1 MLSVEPIGAEICAA
15 PHVQIRKAGIGKAIL
30 QGSFSAGLD
39 ATAAFLSSKTA
50 CPAILPVGLGCR
62 GFAALGGPQTG
73 AFPKCS
79 TTADFIR
86 CWCSRRGDGY
96 RSVQIS
102 FASPIETNRFHSFQ
116 PADFHQLRERL
127 FLCWCPGLHFFSIE
141 IYERRFEGRPVRGLF
156 EYPVAPQFYLL
167 VTDESCIFGACPLG
181 CACNL
186 GNMSRERKNEN
197 RTGST
202 GSSAFR

>member
-1 MLSVEPIGAEICAA
+1 MLSVEPTGAEICAA
-15 PHVQIRKAGIGKAIL
+15 PHEHTRNAGVGKASL

-62 GFAALGGPQTG
+62 GLAALGGPQTG

-86 CWCSRRGDGY
+86 CRCSRRGDGY

-116 PADFHQLRERL
+116 PADFYQLRERL
-127 FLCWCPGLHFFSIE
+127 FLCWCPGLRFFSVE
-141 IYERRFEGRPVRGLF
+141 IYERRFEGRRVRALC
-156 EYPVAPQFYLL
+156 EYPTAPQFYLL
-167 VTDESCIFGACPLG
+167 VTTGRCTFVARSTQPRWEAPREDETRS
-181 CACNL
+181 
-186 GNMSRERKNEN
+186 
-197 RTGST
+197 RTGS
-202 GSSAFR
+202 SVFR

>member
-1 MLSVEPIGAEICAA
+1 MFRFRTIKAQHHRQVKRVLSVEPIGAGICAA
-15 PHVQIRKAGIGKAIL
+15 PHAQTRKAGIGKAIL
-30 QGSFSAGLD
+30 QGSFSAVLD
-39 ATAAFLSSKTA
+39 ATGLFLSSESA
-50 CPAILPVGLGCR
+50 CPAILRVGLGCS
-62 GFAALGGPQTG
+62 GLAALGGSRTG
-73 AFPKCS
+73 AFPKCG

-86 CWCSRRGDGY
+86 RWCSRRGDGY

-127 FLCWCPGLHFFSIE
+127 FPCWCPGLHFLSIE

-167 VTDESCIFGACPLG
+167 VTDERCTFVARNTEPLV
-181 CACNL
+181 
-186 GNMSRERKNEN
+186 RRK
-197 RTGST
+197 
-202 GSSAFR
+202 